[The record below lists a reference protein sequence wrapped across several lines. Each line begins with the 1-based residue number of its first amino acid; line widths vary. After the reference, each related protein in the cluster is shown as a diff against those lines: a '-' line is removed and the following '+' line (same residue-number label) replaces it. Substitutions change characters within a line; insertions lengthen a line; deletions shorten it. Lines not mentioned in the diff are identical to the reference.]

1 MGQLKNHVYDGRG
14 ILYTDYTYDGYFT
27 NKLKNG
33 YFRVY
38 KNNKKLLID
47 EGFYKDDVYHGKGII
62 YDLNGNKKYNGYF
75 DNGKIQGIGIEYFE
89 EGKIKRTMVYDK

>member
-14 ILYTDYTYDGYFT
+14 ILYDDYTYDGYFT

-38 KNNKKLLID
+38 KNNTKILIY
-47 EGFYKDDVYHGKGII
+47 EGFYKDDVYLGKGII
-62 YDLNGNKKYNGYF
+62 YDLNGNKEYNGYF
-75 DNGKIQGIGIEYFE
+75 DNGKMQGIGI
-89 EGKIKRTMVYDK
+89 